1 MTDCERFLMPL
12 VTGPLLRADAAAIFC
27 GEDGHARAHM
37 ALELF
42 KQQAAPLVLLLGGRH
57 EPPAIE
63 GAAALG
69 SHLLGA
75 GIAPERLMIESQSL
89 NTHEQAEAL
98 VAAIALGHWS
108 RVLLV
113 ASAYHLPRAW
123 LTTLASLTRA
133 GLDAQVHLLAVPA
146 TPCAWF
152 AAPPG
157 GTRLRV
163 DLQRDEAEKVVTYRA
178 LGHCASYAEG
188 LAYLQRWEG
197 GA

>member
-1 MTDCERFLMPL
+1 MTTAASFLLPL

-27 GEDGHARAHM
+27 GEDGRARAHM

-63 GAAALG
+63 GAKALG
-69 SHLLGA
+69 SYLLGA
-75 GIAPERLMIESQSL
+75 GVAPERLMIEDKSR

-98 VAAIALGHWS
+98 VAAATLGQWS
-108 RVLLV
+108 RILLV

-133 GLDAQVHLLAVPA
+133 ELDARIHLLAIPAVP
-146 TPCAWF
+146 CEWF

-157 GTRLRV
+157 GTRERV
-163 DLQRDEAEKVVTYRA
+163 DLQLDEAEKIATYQA

-188 LAYLQRWEG
+188 LAYLRRWEG
-197 GA
+197 GP